1 MSTSDAQMRVAK
13 SRPYRLGQRAA
24 KQQETRRR
32 IVEAAVHLHGSIGPA
47 RTTIAQ
53 IAERAGVQRHTFYA
67 HFPDDRSLMMA
78 CSGLSLERDPLP
90 DAESWLAMAP
100 GSERL
105 RKGLGEI
112 YGWYR
117 RNKQLSAC
125 VLRDA
130 EHHQPTQEAVALR
143 MAPAF
148 ERAAEVLAEGLND
161 QARSLLMV
169 ALDFW
174 AWRALSGSAS
184 GEPPEA
190 LMSRAIALLNGS

>member
-1 MSTSDAQMRVAK
+1 MSTSDAQVRVAK

-32 IVEAAVHLHGSIGPA
+32 IVEAAVDLHGSIGPA

-90 DAESWLAMAP
+90 DAESWLAVAP

-105 RKGLGEI
+105 RKGLDEI

-117 RNKQLSAC
+117 RNIQLTAC

-130 EHHQPTQEAVALR
+130 EHHELTRETVALR

-148 ERAAEVLAEGLND
+148 GRAAEVLAEGLND
-161 QARSLLMV
+161 QARSLLTV
-169 ALDFW
+169 ALDFG